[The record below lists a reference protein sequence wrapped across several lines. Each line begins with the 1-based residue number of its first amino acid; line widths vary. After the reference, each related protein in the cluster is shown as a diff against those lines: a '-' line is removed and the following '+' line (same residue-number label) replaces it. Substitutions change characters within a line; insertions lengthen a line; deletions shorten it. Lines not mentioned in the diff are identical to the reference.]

1 MPSFPELAI
10 SESVAVAAAT
20 AATTAATA
28 VTATTELK
36 GPCATAGD
44 EGLFATSRL
53 AGAKDIGR

>member
-20 AATTAATA
+20 AATADAAAVTAATKP
-28 VTATTELK
+28 K
-36 GPCATAGD
+36 GPCAAAGD
-44 EGLFATSRL
+44 EGLFAISRV